1 MLAAE
6 ALSIMNTRK
15 ITSLCVH
22 QNKNKNKT
30 IGYIHIHSILD
41 ANITQMSIKS
51 FIQFLILFLII
62 FIVGIVY
69 FKYFETK
76 KKVVEEINLNENNL
90 NNQIL
95 DLEKKISQLKLKNIN
110 LNKRLEIELE
120 KKIIVEDLNISDV
133 EIKGEERKDKKI
145 EVKENKAD
153 NIKKREIKNF
163 VKDVEYTSVDQR
175 GNRFYLLAN
184 SGKTNNKNND
194 ILDLEN
200 VRGEINSDKRDTIFV
215 TSDYAQYNTTNLNSK
230 FYENVIIDYQDKK
243 ISCINFDINMETNK
257 AIAYNNVIITD
268 PKSKMKA
275 GIVEF
280 DLKTK
285 NININPENINTE
297 IELISN

>member
-1 MLAAE
+1 
-6 ALSIMNTRK
+6 
-15 ITSLCVH
+15 
-22 QNKNKNKT
+22 
-30 IGYIHIHSILD
+30 
-41 ANITQMSIKS
+41 MSIKS
-51 FIQFLILFLII
+51 FIQILILFLIM
-62 FIVGIVY
+62 FIVGGVY

-76 KKVVEEINLNENNL
+76 KNVVEEINLEENSI

-95 DLEKKISQLKLKNIN
+95 DLEKKISQLELKNIN

-145 EVKENKAD
+145 EIKENKAD

-243 ISCINFDINMETNK
+243 ISCINFDINMKTNK

-268 PKSKMKA
+268 PNSKMKA

>member
-1 MLAAE
+1 
-6 ALSIMNTRK
+6 
-15 ITSLCVH
+15 
-22 QNKNKNKT
+22 
-30 IGYIHIHSILD
+30 
-41 ANITQMSIKS
+41 MSIKS
-51 FIQFLILFLII
+51 FIQILILFLII

-76 KKVVEEINLNENNL
+76 KKVVEEINLNENTVNS
-90 NNQIL
+90 QIL
-95 DLEKKISQLKLKNIN
+95 DLEKKISQLELKNIN

-145 EVKENKAD
+145 EIKENKAD

-184 SGKTNNKNND
+184 SGKTNNKNKD

-243 ISCINFDINMETNK
+243 ISCINFDINMKTNK